1 MQCKMVKKWLT
12 ERELP
17 FESVDITQ
25 DPTAVDKLQM
35 MGFKSVPVTIKD
47 DIIFAGFDVNGLRK
61 IAGVK

>member
-12 ERELP
+12 EREQP

-25 DPTAVDKLQM
+25 DPTAVFKLQG